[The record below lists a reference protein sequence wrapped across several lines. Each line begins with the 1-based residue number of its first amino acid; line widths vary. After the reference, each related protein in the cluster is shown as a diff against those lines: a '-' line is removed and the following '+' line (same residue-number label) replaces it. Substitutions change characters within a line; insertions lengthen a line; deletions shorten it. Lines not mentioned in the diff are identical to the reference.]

1 MISSMARSSPFR
13 AAAIRDSSVGSRRT
27 RRWSCTAALDL
38 GTAYLRGKG
47 KAGSLDQSQSDLQPQ
62 LEGRRELLHQDAPV
76 SNWPRRGRSAAA
88 AHALER
94 LAHRGLERVAQEP
107 ARWPLL
113 RLETFPRGGREPIR

>member
-1 MISSMARSSPFR
+1 MISSIARSSPFR
-13 AAAIRDSSVGSRRT
+13 AAAIRDSSVGSRST

-76 SNWPRRGRSAAA
+76 SKLSEARLGQPPRRMRSSASRTA
-88 AHALER
+88 
-94 LAHRGLERVAQEP
+94 G
-107 ARWPLL
+107 
-113 RLETFPRGGREPIR
+113 